1 MTRHTFCTRCG
12 HNFEADA
19 PVERDGWSIDPGAG
33 RASYH
38 GAIICERTTHTALLH
53 TLAAAAPVIVTGE
66 ALLNRVSGS
75 ENSNVLA
82 SMLSQMK
89 RAWPE
94 TVPWP
99 VESVHGRGYR
109 WVGGL

>member
-1 MTRHTFCTRCG
+1 MSNALCPKCG

-19 PVERDGWSIDPGAG
+19 PISRDGWHLDPAAG
-33 RASYH
+33 RVVYH
-38 GAIICERTTHTALLH
+38 GAIVCERATFARILH
-53 TLAAAAPVIVTGE
+53 TLAAAAPAIVAGE

-82 SMLSQMK
+82 STISQMK

-109 WVGGL
+109 WVGGS